1 MRHLFL
7 WALALLVIFQSCT
20 QKESEEFVVSKSSQ
34 STMIII
40 SNQCDSLIR
49 WAIKDVAASV
59 KAITGSDITLVETN
73 TLASI
78 DADIPCLVIGQ
89 FNDSLIENSGHFKT
103 EEFSNQWEQ
112 FQIKNIDNKLFIVG
126 SDVRGTVYGIFDMAE
141 RMGISPWNW
150 WADVQPTP
158 QKQLILQLPVEGLT
172 QSPSVQYRGIF
183 LNDEDWGLHPWAAK
197 TFETETNDIGPKT
210 YEKIF
215 QLLLKLKA
223 NTIWPAMHPCTKA
236 FYTIKGNKEMARKY
250 HIMVSTSHAEP
261 MMRNNVDEWKHD
273 ERGDFNYFTNSKNV
287 KQYWQERIG
296 ELIPH
301 KDHFIATIG
310 MRGVHDG
317 KMEGNATTE
326 QKIEMLGEIVDTQRK
341 MMANTFNSAEDSVPQ
356 LFIPY
361 KEVLDLYNKGF
372 RVPDDVTLMWTDDN
386 YGYIRRFSNDEEQKR
401 SGGSGVYYHLSY
413 WGRPH
418 DYLWLSTTSPALIW
432 YEMNR
437 AYQNGAHKIWIAN
450 VGDIKPTEYNMEL
463 FLDMAWDIHSIKE
476 NTISN
481 HMYHW
486 AEREF
491 GTENAAKISAVMDG
505 YYHWAF
511 LRRPE
516 FMGWSRTEPTTQTN
530 LSQFNSLANGNELQK
545 RLDQYNSLVVEVEEI
560 KQNLPSFKQDAFFE
574 LVEYP
579 VKAASLMNQKFLFYQ
594 LSVEADTKANQEL
607 YYQKATD
614 AYNEIKIITDYY
626 NQKLANGK
634 WMNMMDIQPRNLPV
648 FKMPVKPESLPKDVV
663 STKQTIRPQF
673 IQSATYTKAVAP
685 TPYHWISVEGL
696 GYSKQAI
703 TVYPFNNHTF
713 NDSAAYASYD
723 IEIPESGNYDIE
735 IRCLPTHS
743 NEFNHQL
750 SVQVGAFE
758 KQNFL
763 LNTKGRS
770 NAWKDNVLRNYTA
783 VHYKLTNIQ
792 AGKYTLKLTVNQ
804 TGIVIDQIAVNP
816 EHMIPY
822 YEIPVE

>member
-1 MRHLFL
+1 MRQLCF

-20 QKESEEFVVSKSSQ
+20 QKESEGFVVSESSKS
-34 STMIII
+34 TRIVI
-40 SNQCDSLIR
+40 SNQCDSLIG
-49 WAIKDVAASV
+49 WAIEDVAASM
-59 KAITGSDITLVETN
+59 KSITGSEITLVET
-73 TLASI
+73 SI
-78 DADIPCLVIGQ
+78 IPTQKNNEPCLIIGQ
-89 FNDSLIENSGHFKT
+89 FSDSLIQKSGCYKAEDFTNK
-103 EEFSNQWEQ
+103 WEQ
-112 FQIKNIDNKLFIVG
+112 FQIKNIDNQLFIVG
-126 SDVRGTVYGIFDMAE
+126 SDVRGVVYGIFDMAE
-141 RMGISPWNW
+141 RIGISPWIW

-158 QKQLILQLPVEGLT
+158 QKQLALQLPAEGIT

-197 TFETETNDIGPKT
+197 TFEPETNDIGPKT

-236 FYTIKGNKEMARKY
+236 FYTIEGNKEIARKY

-273 ERGDFNYFTNSKNV
+273 ERGDFNYFTNSNNV
-287 KQYWQERIG
+287 KQYWQERID
-296 ELIPH
+296 ELIPG

-341 MMANTFNSAEDSVPQ
+341 IMANSFNSAEDSVPQ

-418 DYLWLSTTSPALIW
+418 DYLWLSTTSPALTW

-437 AYQNGAHKIWIAN
+437 AYQNGADKIWIAN

-463 FLDMAWDIHSIKE
+463 FLDMAWDINSVTE
-476 NTISN
+476 NNLSD
-481 HMYHW
+481 HMFQW
-486 AEREF
+486 AKREF
-491 GTENAAKISAVMDG
+491 GAENASAISHIMDE
-505 YYHWAF
+505 YYHLAF

-516 FMGWSRTEPTTQTN
+516 FMGWSRTEPTTQTY
-530 LSQFNSLANGNELQK
+530 LSQFNTRANGNELQK
-545 RLDQYNSLVVEVEEI
+545 RIDRYTAIVRGVDKI
-560 KQNLPSFKQDAFFE
+560 KQYIPEMKQDAFFE

-579 VKAASLMNQKFLFYQ
+579 VKAASLMNEKFLYYQ
-594 LSVEADTKANQEL
+594 LAAEADTKKAQDA
-607 YYQKATD
+607 YYQKSTD
-614 AYNEIKIITDYY
+614 AYNEIKVITDYY

-634 WMNMMDIQPRNLPV
+634 WMNMMDMQPRNLPA
-648 FKMPVKPESLPKDVV
+648 FKMPLKPESLTKDVAAPKRTV
-663 STKQTIRPQF
+663 KPQF

-713 NDSAAYASYD
+713 DDSAAYVSYD
-723 IEIPESGNYDIE
+723 IEIPETGNYDIE

-750 SVQVGAFE
+750 SVQVGTFE

-783 VHYKLTNIQ
+783 VHYKLSDIE
-792 AGKYTLKLTVNQ
+792 AGKYTLKLGVNQ

-816 EHMIPY
+816 ENTIPY